1 MPIAVFDMDDFQ
13 RRKNTNDRSPC
24 PQSGGQ
30 CVRIVNILG
39 FFADRRPTT
48 GSNQDNVTGYLA
60 GYPGATS
67 TGGSGLNLGASAF
80 LKIIQLVR

>member
-1 MPIAVFDMDDFQ
+1 MN
-13 RRKNTNDRSPC
+13 NTDPC

-30 CVRIVNILG
+30 CVHIVNIVG

-48 GSNQDNVTGYLA
+48 GPNQDNVTGYLA